1 MFKLSDWLFSLLRKF
16 LFLWVRTD
24 VIGNKAEKLG
34 LNLALPVVYVLQKS
48 SYSNR
53 LVLEEECLKAGLPSS
68 QEPLKCGKHS
78 LRRRFFF
85 LSEPKGGVFSRREM
99 PLMTGRISELVNAAT
114 EDPTLDIQIVP
125 VSIFWGRAP
134 EKEQSLFKLLLSD
147 NWAVSGRLRHFF
159 IILIHGRNTFVQFNR
174 PISLRQ
180 LADESTSPSIGS
192 RKLARLLRVHFRLV
206 RQTVVGPDLSHRR
219 TLVSSLVRTPSVK
232 EAIQQTMATD
242 KISEEKAQQKALKYA
257 DEIASNV
264 SIAAVRFLHIVLTW
278 VWNKIYNGVTVN
290 HLEPVKEA
298 AQKGGLVYVP
308 CHRSHID
315 YLLLSY
321 VLFVNGL
328 MVPHIAAGINL
339 NMPIVGAI
347 LRRGGA
353 FFMRR
358 SFRDNKLYAAV
369 FNEYMQSMFTK
380 GYPVEYFVEGG
391 RSRTGR
397 TLHPKAGMLNMT
409 IKSYLKDSNK
419 PLIFIPVYVG
429 YEKILEERSY
439 LGELR
444 GKKKEKESILGL
456 FKTLRNLKNHGR
468 VTVNFGAPLK
478 LDDVLHEVRPDW
490 RKPVKEKGGT
500 KWVAQAVD
508 HLANKVAISINEAS
522 AINPVNI
529 TAAVLLTT
537 PRLAMDA
544 NLLAERSQAIVN
556 LLKQRPYSERVTF
569 PDGTGEEWVNYIE
582 SMGLARRQKQ
592 SLGDIMTLSDSE
604 AILLT
609 YYRNNI
615 LHLMALPAMI
625 ASLFQNRGSLE
636 MEKVEWLVTAIYPYV
651 RSELFL
657 RWTEESVWQEAQAWL
672 EIFFNNG
679 LLRTDGKLL
688 FRPTVGTREF
698 TLLSTLAKTI
708 IPTIERYYIAIAILK
723 QHGTETLTPDKLEAL
738 STCMA
743 ERMSILYGLN
753 APEFFDKSLF
763 RNFIAQ
769 LEKNAFLGRAES
781 GVLSYDERLDLIAEE
796 ARLVLNADI
805 RESILQVTS
814 EAAEGEEPSAS
825 QTAA

>member
-1 MFKLSDWLFSLLRKF
+1 MFNFSLWLFNLARRI

-24 VIGNKAEKLG
+24 AIGNKAETLG
-34 LNLALPVVYVLQKS
+34 LDPELPVVYVLQKNS
-48 SYSNR
+48 FSNR
-53 LVLEEECLKAGLPSS
+53 LVLEQECMDSGLPSS
-68 QEPLKCGKHS
+68 QEPLTCGNYT

-85 LSEPKGGVFSRREM
+85 LSERRGGPFKSREV
-99 PLMTGRISELVNAAT
+99 PLMKGRINELVNAAT
-114 EDPTLDIQIVP
+114 EDPALDIQIVP

-134 EKEQSLFKLLLSD
+134 EKEQSLFKLLFSD
-147 NWAVSGRLRHFF
+147 NWSVSGRLGHFF
-159 IILIHGRNTFVQFNR
+159 IILIHGRNTFIQYSK

-180 LADESTSPSIGS
+180 LADDSSSPEIAS
-192 RKLARLLRVHFRLV
+192 RKLSRLLRVHYRLV

-232 EAIQQTMATD
+232 EAIQQTVVSS
-242 KISEEKAQQKALKYA
+242 KISEEKAHYKALKYG
-257 DEIASNV
+257 DEIVSNV
-264 SIAAVRFLHIVLTW
+264 SIAAVRFLNIVLAW

-290 HLEPVKEA
+290 HVEAVKEA
-298 AQKGGLVYVP
+298 AQKGGLIYVP
-308 CHRSHID
+308 CHRSHVD

-321 VLFVNGL
+321 VLYQNGL

-339 NMPIVGAI
+339 NMPVVGPI

-369 FNEYMQSMFTK
+369 FNEYMHSMFTK
-380 GYPVEYFVEGG
+380 GHPVEYFVEGG

-397 TLHPKAGMLNMT
+397 TLHPKPGMLNMT
-409 IKSYLKDSNK
+409 LRSYIKDSKK

-444 GKKKEKESILGL
+444 GQKKQKESIVGL
-456 FKTLRNLKNHGR
+456 FKTIKNLKNHGR
-468 VTVNFGAPLK
+468 VTVNFGKPLP
-478 LDDVLHEVRPDW
+478 LDDILDEMQPGWRNDSEVN
-490 RKPVKEKGGT
+490 G
-500 KWVAQAVD
+500 KWPGWMASAVAGM
-508 HLANKVAISINEAS
+508 ANRVAESINMA
-522 AINPVNI
+522 AAVNPVNVV
-529 TAAVLLTT
+529 ASVLLTT

-544 NLLAERSQAIVN
+544 SLLADRCTAIVD
-556 LLKQRPYSERVTF
+556 LLKQHPYSDRITF
-569 PDGTGEEWVNYIE
+569 PEGNGQEWVSYVE
-582 SMGLARRQKQ
+582 TMGLAQRQKQ
-592 SLGDIMTLSDSE
+592 SLGDIITLSDSE

-615 LHLMALPAMI
+615 LHIMALPALL

-636 MEKVEWLVTAIYPYV
+636 LTRIQWLIQAIYPYI

-657 RWTEESVWQEAQAWL
+657 RWSREEIWAETLLWL
-672 EIFFNNG
+672 DIFRARG
-679 LLRTDGKLL
+679 LLQTDGTLVC
-688 FRPTVGTREF
+688 RPTVGSSEF
-698 TLLSTLAKTI
+698 VLLSTLAKTI
-708 IPTIERYYIAIAILK
+708 IPTIERYYIAIATLK
-723 QHGTETLTPDKLEAL
+723 QQGSETITADRLEEL

-763 RNFIAQ
+763 RNFIAE
-769 LEKNAFLGRAES
+769 LEKHNFVKRNEAGELC
-781 GVLSYDERLDLIAEE
+781 YDERLELISEE
-796 ARLVLNADI
+796 ASLVLNADL

-814 EAAEGEEPSAS
+814 EAEQAS
-825 QTAA
+825 TTPAA